1 MATQHLKK
9 CSVSLVIKE
18 TQIKTTLRFHLTPVR
33 MAEIKTSSDSSCWQD
48 VEQGEHS
55 SIADGSANLYNH
67 LGNQFDSFLENWE

>member
-1 MATQHLKK
+1 
-9 CSVSLVIKE
+9 
-18 TQIKTTLRFHLTPVR
+18 